1 MLAVKLDALPKL
13 PRSRR
18 NCWCKPVRPVLC
30 KQEARIPALRGTLE
44 PAVTTFRCLGSAP
57 GPHRNLTCRTRR
69 KTAPISSSN
78 THIIVW
84 CGRKLVWQNSG
95 SAVHASLVSCLLC
108 LALSP
113 FDNMMQLLSRR
124 SMHATTSCCSRH
136 SWQHTATRVAQAL
149 ARVGLE
155 TVACCIGA
163 DALCACNPPLS
174 SGHSVL
180 QYSQHGSQGNFVYNC
195 PSENIYKTASAR
207 VACCLCTRVPS
218 TISHH

>member
-1 MLAVKLDALPKL
+1 M
-13 PRSRR
+13 
-18 NCWCKPVRPVLC
+18 CKHL
-30 KQEARIPALRGTLE
+30 QEARNPALRGTFE

-69 KTAPISSSN
+69 KTAPISSNN

-84 CGRKLVWQNSG
+84 CGRKAGVAEKRLST
-95 SAVHASLVSCLLC
+95 SCKLSFVFTV
-108 LALSP
+108 LALSA

-136 SWQHTATRVAQAL
+136 SWQRIATRVAQAL
-149 ARVGLE
+149 VSVGLE
-155 TVACCIGA
+155 TAACCIGA
-163 DALCACNPPLS
+163 DALCACNPPPS

-195 PSENIYKTASAR
+195 PSENIYKTASVS